1 VYNFLLKVYAFLF
14 GRRQFRRLNV
24 LLFDLG
30 TRGLGILNYQD
41 RKISGESSFL
51 RQYLRDR
58 KSPVVLDVGANVGA
72 YSQEVARVNP
82 SAEVFAFEPHPRT
95 FERLVSNLGTGKT
108 FYLYNYALGAHPGYS
123 TLYDRESGNGSSHA
137 SIFREVIE
145 DIHNAQARGY
155 NVKVHTLD
163 QFVEENQLERI
174 DLLKIDTEGY
184 ELNVLRGGVRTIGSG
199 MVSAIQFEFNE
210 MNVVS
215 RAFFKDFWELLPQYR
230 LYRMLPRGLLSIDCY
245 NPLRCELFAFQ
256 NIVAIRAEV
265 LRGDVVE
272 ALLQRGDAVF
282 HADHGADVG
291 AR

>member
-1 VYNFLLKVYAFLF
+1 MYNFLLRVYASFF
-14 GRRQFRRLNV
+14 GRRQFRRLNG

-41 RKISGESSFL
+41 QKISGESTFL
-51 RQYLRDR
+51 RQYLRNK
-58 KSPVVLDVGANVGA
+58 KSPVVLDVGANVGV
-72 YSQEVARVNP
+72 YSREVARVNP
-82 SAEVFAFEPHPRT
+82 SAKVFAFEPHPLA
-95 FERLVSNLGTGKT
+95 FERLASNLGSDGN
-108 FYLYNYALGAHPGYS
+108 FRLYNYALGAQAGGS

-145 DIHNAQARGY
+145 DFHHARAKGY
-155 NVKVHTLD
+155 NIEMHTLD

-184 ELNVLRGGVRTIGSG
+184 ELDVLRGGVTTIGSG

-230 LYRMLPRGLLSIDCY
+230 LYRMLPRGLLSIERY

-256 NIVAIRAEV
+256 NIVAV
-265 LRGDVVE
+265 LSK
-272 ALLQRGDAVF
+272 DAG
-282 HADHGADVG
+282 H
-291 AR
+291 